1 MAKKSS
7 KKLRKKRVKRIIL
20 VTIFCFSINAY
31 VLYSVGT
38 ILKDVHVMKNE
49 NKELNVKLGN
59 LKEEEEVLKSEVKKL
74 KDPVYVAKYARE
86 KFLYSGDDEY
96 IIREIK
102 QKLYTYDDYKNYMDN
117 YNKLMYIVMD
127 INNRLNKLINNKEFS
142 KNSFNIDSSY
152 SETDDLVGIVLFI
165 TFVLSSSFA
174 FLKKQCSKYLT

>member
-86 KFLYSGDDEY
+86 KFLYSGDDED
-96 IIREIK
+96 IIRMK
-102 QKLYTYDDYKNYMDN
+102 
-117 YNKLMYIVMD
+117 
-127 INNRLNKLINNKEFS
+127 
-142 KNSFNIDSSY
+142 
-152 SETDDLVGIVLFI
+152 
-165 TFVLSSSFA
+165 
-174 FLKKQCSKYLT
+174 

>member
-74 KDPVYVAKYARE
+74 KDPVYVAKYSRE

-96 IIREIK
+96 IIRMK
-102 QKLYTYDDYKNYMDN
+102 
-117 YNKLMYIVMD
+117 
-127 INNRLNKLINNKEFS
+127 
-142 KNSFNIDSSY
+142 
-152 SETDDLVGIVLFI
+152 
-165 TFVLSSSFA
+165 
-174 FLKKQCSKYLT
+174 